1 MSLITCPKCG
11 KTISEKA
18 ITCPHCKFNL
28 SQQNLIVCDECGRE
42 YEMKFSACPNCG
54 FPNSTIEKKKQKK
67 KVPVIQISIKKSMR
81 KNSVIKRR
89 KSINPKQRHIK

>member
-1 MSLITCPKCG
+1 MHVAYG
-11 KTISEKA
+11 KINVDKKVELSKAKAQQFEKEA
-18 ITCPHCKFNL
+18 EQEIKDSDKL
-28 SQQNLIVCDECGRE
+28 QME
-42 YEMKFSACPNCG
+42 
-54 FPNSTIEKKKQKK
+54 KKQKK